1 MAMKSLEEQG
11 TFEERLQG
19 RQEEHQLDFLT
30 QKWILEHEAELE
42 RLDDSLA
49 LRRTKEKNK
58 ERENLQHQKSHD
70 WKTGRVEEA
79 EALVEQGRYREAIKS
94 LKVAYKLTP
103 SKVIRQALIDTY
115 GTFSLALLKVNQH
128 QLVVEELEQ
137 AKEQRLLS
145 GISHSA
151 LACAYCVLGRWD
163 SALSDIQEAIS
174 YNPHQPSFHLQLARV
189 LAVPLGLPKRNFSS
203 KRLQHQQ
210 DAVNAL
216 AAAYKLAP
224 GDSDVLAGIDG
235 VLDQLGGSEA
245 KRVVDTTPLES
256 LGYKKEAENGK

>member
-1 MAMKSLEEQG
+1 MAMESLEEQG
-11 TFEERLQG
+11 SFEERLRG
-19 RQEEHQLDFLT
+19 RKEEHQLDFLT
-30 QKWILEHEAELE
+30 QKWTLEHEAELE

-79 EALVEQGRYREAIKS
+79 ESQVEQGKYREAIRG
-94 LKVAYKLTP
+94 LKVGYKLAP

-137 AKEQRLLS
+137 AKEEGLLS
-145 GISHSA
+145 GISHAA

-174 YNPHQPSFHLQLARV
+174 YNPNQPSFHLQLARV
-189 LAVPLGLPKRNFSS
+189 LTVQSLGLPKGNLSS
-203 KRLQHQQ
+203 KRLQQQ

-224 GDSDVLAGIDG
+224 RDSDVRAGIDG
-235 VLDQLGGSEA
+235 VFDQLGGSEA

-256 LGYKKEAENGK
+256 LGYKKEAKNGK